1 MGIVQSQQLWP
12 LALYGTLVLI
22 VVGSLLGISAVLGQR
37 HSEPD
42 TGQPYESGVIGTGS
56 ARLRFDVQF
65 YLVAVFFVV
74 FDLEA
79 MFVLAWAVGLRQA
92 GWAGFRAMSFFIL
105 VLLATLVYVWRE
117 GALDW
122 SAAGRR
128 RHASEEFATP
138 VARHR
143 ET

>member
-1 MGIVQSQQLWP
+1 MATPYGFALWP
-12 LALYGTLVLI
+12 LALYGALVLL
-22 VVGSLLGISAVLGQR
+22 VVGAMLGVSALLGER

-42 TGQPYESGVIGTGS
+42 TDQPYESGVVSIGT

-79 MFVLAWAVGLRQA
+79 MFVFAWAVGLTRA
-92 GWAGFRAMSFFIL
+92 GWPGFTAMAFFIA
-105 VLLATLVYVWRE
+105 VLAATLAYLWRE

-122 SAAGRR
+122 GPDARGRLAERRAGAVGSR
-128 RHASEEFATP
+128 SGEG
-138 VARHR
+138 
-143 ET
+143 